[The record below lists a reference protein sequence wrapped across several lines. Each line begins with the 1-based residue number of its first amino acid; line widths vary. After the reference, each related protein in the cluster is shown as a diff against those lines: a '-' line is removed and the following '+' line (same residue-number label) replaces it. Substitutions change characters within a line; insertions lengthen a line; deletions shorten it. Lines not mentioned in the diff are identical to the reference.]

1 MEEKKLTGAES
12 LELIS
17 RMIETTK
24 KRMEVGSG
32 NKFLLYGYS
41 AVALSVAVFL
51 LVRFT
56 GDPRWNFAWFLMFIP
71 GMVDAAASRERR
83 PAVVTYMDGVLSG
96 MWWIVGA
103 LFFLTVIVL
112 CAMAFVYG
120 VADFSLM
127 LPLGLLYACFGTSVT
142 GIVIKEPWLVCMP
155 LVGFVAAVG
164 MLVSY
169 ALLVDDCRLYWGL
182 WFGLSFLVM
191 MVVPGH
197 IINRKAKR
205 ACSGN

>member
-71 GMVDAAASRERR
+71 
-83 PAVVTYMDGVLSG
+83 VVTYMDGVLSG
-96 MWWIVGA
+96 MWRIVGA

-142 GIVIKEPWLVCMP
+142 GIVIKESWLVCMP

-169 ALLVDDCRLYWGL
+169 ALPVDDCRLYWGL

-205 ACSGN
+205 ACSEN

>member
-71 GMVDAAASRERR
+71 GMVDAAASRKRR

-112 CAMAFVYG
+112 CAMAFVYS

-127 LPLGLLYACFGTSVT
+127 LPLGLLYACSRNRGWSV
-142 GIVIKEPWLVCMP
+142 
-155 LVGFVAAVG
+155 
-164 MLVSY
+164 
-169 ALLVDDCRLYWGL
+169 CRLSASWPL
-182 WFGLSFLVM
+182 LACWFPMPCWSTI
-191 MVVPGH
+191 VVFTGG
-197 IINRKAKR
+197 
-205 ACSGN
+205 SGSGFRFW

>member
-12 LELIS
+12 L
-17 RMIETTK
+17 
-24 KRMEVGSG
+24 EVGSG

-71 GMVDAAASRERR
+71 GMVDAAASRKRR

-112 CAMAFVYG
+112 CAMAFVYS

-197 IINRKAKR
+197 IINRKA
-205 ACSGN
+205 N

>member
-71 GMVDAAASRERR
+71 G
-83 PAVVTYMDGVLSG
+83 T
-96 MWWIVGA
+96 
-103 LFFLTVIVL
+103 
-112 CAMAFVYG
+112 
-120 VADFSLM
+120 
-127 LPLGLLYACFGTSVT
+127 
-142 GIVIKEPWLVCMP
+142 
-155 LVGFVAAVG
+155 
-164 MLVSY
+164 VSY
-169 ALLVDDCRLYWGL
+169 THLTLPTILRV
-182 WFGLSFLVM
+182 
-191 MVVPGH
+191 
-197 IINRKAKR
+197 
-205 ACSGN
+205 

>member
-71 GMVDAAASRERR
+71 GMVDAAASRKRR

-96 MWWIVGA
+96 MWRIVGA

-120 VADFSLM
+120 VADHQ
-127 LPLGLLYACFGTSVT
+127 GIVVGLYAACRLRGR
-142 GIVIKEPWLVCMP
+142 CRH
-155 LVGFVAAVG
+155 VGFLCPAGRRLSSLLGA
-164 MLVSY
+164 LVRAFVSG
-169 ALLVDDCRLYWGL
+169 DDGSAGTYYQ
-182 WFGLSFLVM
+182 
-191 MVVPGH
+191 P
-197 IINRKAKR
+197 
-205 ACSGN
+205 

>member
-71 GMVDAAASRERR
+71 GMVDAAASRKRR
-83 PAVVTYMDGVLSG
+83 PAVVTYMDGVLDSG
-96 MWWIVGA
+96 RPVLSDGDCPVCDGLRLQRGGFLADAAARPVVCLFRHIRYRHRHQGTVVGLYAACRLRGRCWHVGFLCPAGRRLSSLLGA
-103 LFFLTVIVL
+103 LVR
-112 CAMAFVYG
+112 AFV
-120 VADFSLM
+120 
-127 LPLGLLYACFGTSVT
+127 
-142 GIVIKEPWLVCMP
+142 
-155 LVGFVAAVG
+155 
-164 MLVSY
+164 
-169 ALLVDDCRLYWGL
+169 
-182 WFGLSFLVM
+182 
-191 MVVPGH
+191 
-197 IINRKAKR
+197 
-205 ACSGN
+205 

>member
-51 LVRFT
+51 LIRFT

-71 GMVDAAASRERR
+71 GMVDAAASRKRR

-96 MWWIVGA
+96 MWRIVGA

-155 LVGFVAAVG
+155 LVASWPLLACWFPMPAGRRLSSLLGALVRAFVSG
-164 MLVSY
+164 
-169 ALLVDDCRLYWGL
+169 DDGSAGTYYQ
-182 WFGLSFLVM
+182 
-191 MVVPGH
+191 P
-197 IINRKAKR
+197 
-205 ACSGN
+205 

>member
-1 MEEKKLTGAES
+1 
-12 LELIS
+12 
-17 RMIETTK
+17 
-24 KRMEVGSG
+24 
-32 NKFLLYGYS
+32 
-41 AVALSVAVFL
+41 
-51 LVRFT
+51 
-56 GDPRWNFAWFLMFIP
+56 MFIP
-71 GMVDAAASRERR
+71 GIVDAAASRKRR
-83 PAVVTYMDGVLSG
+83 PAVVTYMDGVLFG
-96 MWWIVGA
+96 VWRIVGA

-112 CAMAFVYG
+112 CAMACVYG

-127 LPLGLLYACFGTSVT
+127 LPLGLLYICFGTSVT

-169 ALLVDDCRLYWGL
+169 GLPAGGFRLYWGL
-182 WFGLSFLVM
+182 WFGLSCLVM

-197 IINRKAKR
+197 IINRKAKK

>member
-1 MEEKKLTGAES
+1 
-12 LELIS
+12 
-17 RMIETTK
+17 
-24 KRMEVGSG
+24 MEVGSG

-51 LVRFT
+51 LIRFT

-71 GMVDAAASRERR
+71 GMVDAAASRKRR

-96 MWWIVGA
+96 MWRIVGA

-169 ALLVDDCRLYWGL
+169 ALPVDDCRLYWGL

>member
-71 GMVDAAASRERR
+71 GMVDAAASRKRR

-155 LVGFVAAVG
+155 LVGLRGRCWHVGFLCPAGRRLSSLLGALVRAFVSG
-164 MLVSY
+164 
-169 ALLVDDCRLYWGL
+169 DDGSAGTYYQ
-182 WFGLSFLVM
+182 
-191 MVVPGH
+191 P
-197 IINRKAKR
+197 
-205 ACSGN
+205 

>member
-71 GMVDAAASRERR
+71 GMVDAAASRKRR

-103 LFFLTVIVL
+103 LFFLTCVRW
-112 CAMAFVYG
+112 
-120 VADFSLM
+120 
-127 LPLGLLYACFGTSVT
+127 P
-142 GIVIKEPWLVCMP
+142 
-155 LVGFVAAVG
+155 
-164 MLVSY
+164 
-169 ALLVDDCRLYWGL
+169 
-182 WFGLSFLVM
+182 SFTAWR
-191 MVVPGH
+191 
-197 IINRKAKR
+197 ISR
-205 ACSGN
+205 

>member
-71 GMVDAAASRERR
+71 GMVDAAASRKRR

-96 MWWIVGA
+96 MWRIVGA

-142 GIVIKEPWLVCMP
+142 GIVIKESWLVCMP
-155 LVGFVAAVG
+155 LVRCWHVGFLCPAGRRLSSLLGA
-164 MLVSY
+164 LVRAFVSG
-169 ALLVDDCRLYWGL
+169 DDGSAGTYYQ
-182 WFGLSFLVM
+182 
-191 MVVPGH
+191 P
-197 IINRKAKR
+197 
-205 ACSGN
+205 

>member
-71 GMVDAAASRERR
+71 GMVDAAASRKRR

-127 LPLGLLYACFGTSVT
+127 LRATHPYPVNNVMTLEGFNTYTRYRHRHQGTVVGLYAACRLRGRC
-142 GIVIKEPWLVCMP
+142 WH
-155 LVGFVAAVG
+155 VGFLCPAGRRLSSLLGA
-164 MLVSY
+164 LVRAFVSG
-169 ALLVDDCRLYWGL
+169 DDGSAGTYYQ
-182 WFGLSFLVM
+182 
-191 MVVPGH
+191 P
-197 IINRKAKR
+197 
-205 ACSGN
+205 